1 MYYYLKILIG
11 LIFLFTIVVLIAY
24 SIKKSKMRKEILQE
38 RAGNIIMHHIGQKSI
53 GYIDFAF
60 KNTESLWTPSSAVWR
75 NKESK
80 DYADFWKKES
90 KTVEKML
97 LDKIKPN
104 NEYSNKALIHFRCS
118 DVPFLKSSEYH
129 LYPKE
134 YYYFA
139 TEQINK
145 VKPDEILF
153 VNCSDWCKNSSS
165 VRDPENLCNNYIETI
180 ADWVS
185 EKTDIPI
192 NRNKICV
199 DIPETYSIM
208 LGSKILVSSGGSFS
222 FSPGLT
228 KGKNFISHNLIG
240 DHPELTEKKYKDL
253 SQKVHWTM
261 WDKHDI
267 IKHSEIPDYNT
278 FDYKNY
284 SVRD

>member
-1 MYYYLKILIG
+1 MYYFKILIG
-11 LIFLFTIVVLIAY
+11 LIILTLISLTIVYFV
-24 SIKKSKMRKEILQE
+24 KKSSVKKEILQE
-38 RAGNIIMHHIGQKSI
+38 RAGNIIMQHIGKQKVS
-53 GYIDFAF
+53 YLDFAL
-60 KNTESLWTPSSAVWR
+60 KNTESLWTGGGELWK

-104 NEYSNKALIHFRCS
+104 IDYNNKAVIHFRCS
-118 DVPFLKSSEYH
+118 DVPFIRKFEYH

-134 YYYFA
+134 YYHFVA
-139 TEQINK
+139 DEINK
-145 VKPDEILF
+145 LGAEEILF
-153 VNCSDWCKNSSS
+153 LNCTNHCSVENS
-165 VRDPENLCNNYIETI
+165 ENLCNNYIETI
-180 ADWVS
+180 ADWIS